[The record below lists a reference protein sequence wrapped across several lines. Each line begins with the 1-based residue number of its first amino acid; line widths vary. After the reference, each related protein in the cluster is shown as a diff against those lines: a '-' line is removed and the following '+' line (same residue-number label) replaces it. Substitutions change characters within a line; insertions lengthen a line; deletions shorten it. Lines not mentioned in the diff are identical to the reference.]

1 MTTRTA
7 FVARPLLGATL
18 PFALPIGLSAFL
30 LFSVQPLVGR
40 LVLPV
45 FGGTPAV
52 WATILF
58 FFQGVLLVGYLYGH
72 LSVTRLGSWGP
83 PLHLVLATLAVIAL
97 VFAPANLA
105 SIRIEAVPPV
115 LDLIRILFVLIGLPA
130 LVLTTTT
137 PLVSGWFEAARER
150 ETVGDPYWLYALSN
164 GGSLLAL
171 IAYPLV
177 IEPRLGLGAQRGVWA
192 VAYAVLVVLL
202 AVAASRAIPALRLRV
217 ATVDADA
224 ALARSP
230 SAAVAAPAIDWRR
243 RGRWLLL
250 AAVPSGLL
258 SAVTMFISTDLVSAP
273 LLWVAPLSIYLVTFI
288 IAFSPRGQRWIGR
301 AVLAAPAMITLLWVP
316 YGSAGG
322 WPVLAVLAME
332 LIAFGIVA
340 TALHGRLAQDR
351 PDPSRLTEFYLI
363 LSLGGA
369 LASAF
374 VALVAPSV
382 FPGVWELPILLVGA
396 LVGLALVAPKVAP
409 RARSGRGLDFSPF
422 IGGARERLLPVCRRR
437 RRCWWPR
444 SSSPAPSRRRPA
456 SAGSSSV
463 AWSCWSGA
471 RPWFLAVATAFVLAL
486 ATFVLQPPAEFRD
499 RSFFG
504 VTEVLESPNGRLTL
518 LMNGTTVHGSQSN
531 DPAKRRSP
539 QSYYVRSGPVGDLF
553 AINAQVPGG
562 GTVGVAGLGGGA
574 LATYADQTASMTF
587 FEIDPVVIEVASD
600 PRYFTYLADAPTR
613 PTVIEGDARLSFED
627 EPDGRYDLLIMDAFS
642 SDSVPV
648 HLLTVEAIVDEIRI
662 TKPDG
667 TLVFH
672 ISNRYYDLAPA
683 IAAAVSAQG
692 LTTLEKSHVVGAVS
706 EPGRDAVTLA
716 RGIQGR
722 GHDRPASR
730 RRLDLDLAVG
740 PAVHGRLRRPA
751 PVPESRRVAS
761 RRSSPLVRLLPP
773 VWTTPPKRQHP
784 QRPSGTPRGNRA
796 SHADAWRT
804 AAP

>member
-1 MTTRTA
+1 MTARSLS
-7 FVARPLLGATL
+7 FARPLLGATL

-52 WATILF
+52 WATVLF
-58 FFQGVLLVGYLYGH
+58 FFQGVLMIGYLYGH
-72 LSVTRLGSWGP
+72 LSVTRLGAWGP

-97 VFAPANLA
+97 LIAPTRLA
-105 SIRIEAVPPV
+105 DVRLEAVPPV
-115 LDLIRILFVLIGLPA
+115 LDLIRILFVIIGLPA

-150 ETVGDPYWLYALSN
+150 EVVGDPYWLYALSN

-171 IAYPLV
+171 IAYPLL

-192 VAYAVLVVLL
+192 VGYALLVVLL
-202 AVAASRAIPALRLRV
+202 VVAASRAIPALRARI
-217 ATVDADA
+217 ATATADA
-224 ALARSP
+224 ARARAATATANLAE
-230 SAAVAAPAIDWRR
+230 AKAVDAAPVDWRR

-301 AVLAAPAMITLLWVP
+301 AVVVAPAMITLLWVP

-332 LIAFGIVA
+332 LVAFGIVA

-374 VALVAPSV
+374 VALIAPNV

-396 LVGLALVAPKVAP
+396 LVGLALVAPKVTA
-409 RARSGRGLDFSPF
+409 RAHTGRGLDFSPF
-422 IGGARERLLPVCRRR
+422 FEGARRRLLPYGV
-437 RRCWWPR
+437 
-444 SSSPAPSRRRPA
+444 AA
-456 SAGSSSV
+456 ALLVAAFIVTGALATEAGIRWLLV
-463 AWSCWSGA
+463 GGLILLVGA
-471 RPWFLAVATAFVLAL
+471 RPWFLALATAFVLAL
-486 ATFVLQPPAEFRD
+486 ATFILQPPAEFRD

-504 VTEVLESPNGRLTL
+504 VTEVLESPNGELTL

-531 DPAKRRSP
+531 DPAKRNTP

-553 AINAQVPGG
+553 AINAQVPGAG
-562 GTVGVAGLGGGA
+562 AVAVAGLGGGA
-574 LATYADQTASMTF
+574 LAAYADQTTSMTF
-587 FEIDPVVIEVASD
+587 FEIDPVVIQVASD
-600 PRYFTYLADAPTR
+600 PRYFSYLTDAPKR
-613 PTVIEGDARLSFED
+613 PTIVEGDARLSFAD
-627 EPDGRYDLLIMDAFS
+627 EPDGRYDLVIMDAFS
-642 SDSVPV
+642 SDSIPV

-667 TLVFH
+667 VVAFH
-672 ISNRYYDLAPA
+672 VSNRYYDLAPA

-692 LTTLEKSHVVGAVS
+692 LTIVEKSHQPGAVK
-706 EPGRDAVTLA
+706 EPGETPSRWLAATRDPGKLDQLRAEGWSLVA
-716 RGIQGR
+716 AS
-722 GHDRPASR
+722 DRPFTDDYADLLR
-730 RRLDLDLAVG
+730 YLDLGL
-740 PAVHGRLRRPA
+740 
-751 PVPESRRVAS
+751 
-761 RRSSPLVRLLPP
+761 
-773 VWTTPPKRQHP
+773 
-784 QRPSGTPRGNRA
+784 
-796 SHADAWRT
+796 
-804 AAP
+804 